1 MSAVYMYAYAHCKAM
16 CALWVFLCIQISMYL
31 CFLHGKTVDIFLSI
45 AFYLM
50 HAPVQIQT
58 TIIRKS
64 MFPNF
69 LPHSHKTI
77 IENLKGM
84 YPCI

>member
-1 MSAVYMYAYAHCKAM
+1 MRALYMYACAHCKAM
-16 CALWVFLCIQISMYL
+16 CVLWVFPCIQISMYL
-31 CFLHGKTVDIFLSI
+31 CFLYEKTVDIFLSI

-58 TIIRKS
+58 TNIRKS

-69 LPHSHKTI
+69 LPYPHKII

-84 YPCI
+84 YPYI